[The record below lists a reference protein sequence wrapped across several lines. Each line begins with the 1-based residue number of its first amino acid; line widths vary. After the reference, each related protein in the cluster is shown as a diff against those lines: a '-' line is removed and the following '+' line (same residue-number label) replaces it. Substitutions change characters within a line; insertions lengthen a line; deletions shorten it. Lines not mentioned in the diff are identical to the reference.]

1 MSITIENTR
10 FGTLEVPLE
19 GVVEFPVGLIGLGG
33 SRYVLIA
40 REENSPFVWLQSV
53 DEPALALALTNPFQF
68 FPGYEV
74 ELSDGES
81 ERIGISDPSDAE
93 VYVTVRAAEA
103 LEDFTV
109 NLRAP
114 IVIAKGRGFQ
124 VINETEDAPVR
135 APLFVAA
142 AAGQAA

>member
-1 MSITIENTR
+1 MSITIDSTR
-10 FGTLEVPLE
+10 FGTLEIPSHA
-19 GVVEFPVGLIGLGG
+19 VVEFPTGLIGLGG

-40 REENSPFVWLQSV
+40 RDENSPFVWLHSV
-53 DEPALALALTNPFQF
+53 DDPSLALAVTNPFQF
-68 FPGYEV
+68 FPTYEV
-74 ELSDGES
+74 ELSDAEA
-81 ERIGISDPSDAE
+81 ERIGITDPADAD

-114 IVIAKGRGFQ
+114 ILMSKGRGFQ
-124 VINETEDAPVR
+124 VINESEGAPVR

-142 AAGQAA
+142 TAEQAA

>member
-1 MSITIENTR
+1 MSITIDSTR
-10 FGTLEVPLE
+10 FGTIEIPSHA
-19 GVVEFPVGLIGLGG
+19 VVEFPTGLIGLGG

-40 REENSPFVWLQSV
+40 RDENSPFVWLHSV
-53 DEPALALALTNPFQF
+53 DDASLALAVTNPFQF
-68 FPGYEV
+68 FPEYEV
-74 ELSDGES
+74 ELFDAESD
-81 ERIGISDPSDAE
+81 RIGITDPADAD

-114 IVIAKGRGFQ
+114 ILITKGRGFQ
-124 VINETEDAPVR
+124 VINEAENAPVR

-142 AAGQAA
+142 TAEQAA

>member
-1 MSITIENTR
+1 MSITIDSTR
-10 FGTLEVPLE
+10 FGTLEIPSHA
-19 GVVEFPVGLIGLGG
+19 VVEFPTGLIGLGG

-40 REENSPFVWLQSV
+40 RDENSPFVWLHSV
-53 DEPALALALTNPFQF
+53 DDPSLALAVTNPFQF
-68 FPGYEV
+68 FPTYEV
-74 ELSDGES
+74 ELSDAEA
-81 ERIGISDPSDAE
+81 ERIGITDPADAD

-114 IVIAKGRGFQ
+114 ILISKGRGFQ
-124 VINETEDAPVR
+124 VINEAEGAPVR

-142 AAGQAA
+142 TAEQAA

>member
-1 MSITIENTR
+1 MSITIDNTR
-10 FGTLEVPLE
+10 FGTLEVPSE
-19 GVVEFPVGLIGLGG
+19 AVVEFPVGLIGLGG
-33 SRYVLIA
+33 SRYVLVA

-53 DEPALALALTNPFQF
+53 DDPALALALTNPFQF
-68 FPGYEV
+68 FPEYEV
-74 ELSDGES
+74 ELFDAES
-81 ERIGISDPSDAE
+81 ERIGITDAADAD

-114 IVIAKGRGFQ
+114 ILISKGRGYQ
-124 VINETEDAPVR
+124 VINEAENAPVR

-142 AAGQAA
+142 TAGQAA